1 MDNESKIN
9 FLGFLR
15 LRVLELLQLFL
26 FWLMLKTSGTSTHNA
41 AVFFLLIADQTQF
54 KIINQTQA
62 DNKNHIIEQILY
74 NKQKGFVCFEIPFLV

>member
-1 MDNESKIN
+1 M
-9 FLGFLR
+9 
-15 LRVLELLQLFL
+15 LLF
-26 FWLMLKTSGTSTHNA
+26 
-41 AVFFLLIADQTQF
+41 FFLLIADQTQF